1 MPLDYSRLRRVLC
14 LVLALLGLAAIST
27 PARAEWLQV
36 SSTHFVIYGDG
47 SERSMRKFSEQ
58 LERFHGAMKLITGR
72 EIEPPSP
79 SNRVTIYLVRNENEV
94 RKLMEGGAKAN
105 RYVGG
110 FYRPSAGRPMAVVPQ
125 VTGGTEDIFDQS
137 MSILL
142 HEYAHHF
149 LISTSRF
156 PLPRW
161 TSEGAAEFFAA
172 ASFKSDGGIEIGK
185 YNIHRAYELANAR
198 DVTATDLLD
207 PESYEKRRG
216 KSTSYDAFY
225 GKSWALFHYLS
236 MGKKRPGQLTKYFQ
250 ALLAGK
256 ATREAGLE
264 AFGDFTALERELDAY
279 LRQRQIYMYTIKPGA
294 FDIGP
299 ITLRRLSAGEI
310 AIMPVQLQSWSGVT
324 EEQAKT
330 LVVEARAIAARF
342 PGEAS
347 VLAALAEAEFDAGN
361 DAAALAAANAALK
374 IDRATVNA
382 HVQKGYALFRM
393 AENGTDPKAYRLAR
407 NAWVDLNALENNH
420 PLPLM
425 YFYRSYQAQGQQ
437 PTPLAKQGLARAA
450 ELAPFDLGLRMN
462 LAMQQLFDG
471 QREEAKSNLIPI
483 AYNPHGGGMA
493 EVARKIIER
502 IDKDPEWRGQGAPEE
517 SDPEAADSPPA

>member
-1 MPLDYSRLRRVLC
+1 MDLP
-14 LVLALLGLAAIST
+14 I
-27 PARAEWLQV
+27 
-36 SSTHFVIYGDG
+36 
-47 SERSMRKFSEQ
+47 
-58 LERFHGAMKLITGR
+58 
-72 EIEPPSP
+72 P
-79 SNRVTIYLVRNENEV
+79 SNRGTFSVVRTLGEV
-94 RKLMEGGAKAN
+94 RKLYGGGKDS
-105 RYVGG
+105 RYIGG
-110 FYRPSAGRPMAVVPQ
+110 FYRASAGRSMAVVPR
-125 VTGGTEDIFDQS
+125 VTGDTEDIFDPS

-161 TSEGAAEFFAA
+161 TSEGAAEFFSAV
-172 ASFKSDGGIEIGK
+172 SFKSDGAVEIGK
-185 YNIHRAYELANAR
+185 YNIQRAYELANAR

-216 KSTSYDAFY
+216 KNTGYDAFY

-250 ALLAGK
+250 ALLTGK
-256 ATREAGLE
+256 NVREAGLE
-264 AFGDFTALERELDAY
+264 AFGDFAVLEKELDAY
-279 LRQRQIYMYTIKPGA
+279 LRQSRIYMYSIKPGA
-294 FDIGP
+294 LDPGP
-299 ITLRRLSAGEI
+299 IALRRLSAGEV
-310 AIMPVQLQSWSGVT
+310 AIMPVQVRSWSGVT

-330 LVVEARAIAARF
+330 LVLEARTIAARF
-342 PGEAS
+342 PGDAP
-347 VLAALAEAEFDAGN
+347 VLAALAETEFDAGN
-361 DAAALAAANAALK
+361 DAEALAAANAALK
-374 IDRATVNA
+374 IDKATVNA

-393 AENGTDPKAYRLAR
+393 ADSGTDPKAFRLAR
-407 NAWVDLNALENNH
+407 NAWVDLNTVENNH
-420 PLPLM
+420 PLPLV
-425 YFYRSYQAQGQQ
+425 YFYRTYQAQGQE

-493 EVARKIIER
+493 EVARSIMER
-502 IDKDPEWRGQGAPEE
+502 IDKEPEWRGQGAPEA
-517 SDPEAADSPPA
+517 SDEGEEQPAG